1 MINIS
6 TLSLLSGT
14 ARGYDRHV
22 WHCFVFGM
30 VTTTETIIISKI
42 LSNMYDN
49 VLTMGITT
57 VRTIVMMIMIEHDT
71 KDQEQ

>member
-1 MINIS
+1 
-6 TLSLLSGT
+6 
-14 ARGYDRHV
+14 
-22 WHCFVFGM
+22 M
-30 VTTTETIIISKI
+30 VSTTETIIISKI
-42 LSNMYDN
+42 LSIMYDN